1 MAKPTFDPDDF
12 AASVGEMMRRA
23 GKDAEK
29 MSESFNQMYSVA
41 KDLSKL
47 TTFFD
52 KLSSDL
58 TEARKEST
66 KIRAEFK
73 MTRDFANEVA
83 KGFKDIGSAQQL
95 YGMIESIAKEL
106 GAMPKYMETFQTRSM
121 QARSAVA
128 EINREVKLGIIVD
141 KERMDVLNKA
151 QELFRNTQLSIASDA
166 TLNNSMIEGL
176 ESQINQRQ
184 EDTLKI
190 KKLMV
195 QVDSEYLLQARER
208 WANGSQTLEQLE
220 AQVAEDVKSVA
231 VEEARLKILREREQ
245 LESRIEATRTR
256 ISGLKPGGR
265 TAKEARGE
273 LAALEDQFKVL
284 ASAYTATGG
293 GASFYDGGE
302 IKSVSRMLGG
312 VEEERDKSFQRQV
325 AGNIVLSEQKEKQ
338 AVKDILNQKQ
348 LGGYLQHIDRTQYKT
363 LGTLGGHV
371 MAVKDFMS
379 TAKLVPKPFMLLD
392 LLIKTGYDRFV
403 KLDEAAEKFRRE
415 TGFSNTQ
422 MVQLRKNAEE
432 VNVELQEFGVN
443 IEDAYAAAG
452 ALTEIFGNTALVS
465 KEAMTNVALMS
476 ANLGVAAK
484 DSAEVLA
491 TFQGL
496 GGASQ
501 ETAMNVMKVGA
512 GLSEK
517 AGVPFK
523 KVMEDIANAS
533 GETLAMLGANPSK
546 LMKSS
551 IAARAL
557 GTDMNK
563 LVSAQSKL
571 LDYSTSINSE
581 LEASALLGRSVSF
594 QRARQLAY
602 EGDIAGSAKA
612 TLETVR
618 KAGDFNKM
626 NMYQRKAL
634 AEASGMDLKDLTKMM
649 AVEEQR
655 KKIKLSGTPEEQAR
669 LKMQTE
675 ALEMLEKEND
685 LSKES
690 LLKSNEAAI
699 RQKKM
704 QGLMTQLKNTFES
717 IMVAVGDVL
726 EPIITSLATVVVP
739 LFKIIAA
746 VLRVTIIPLLKL
758 AAYPLEFIGKLL
770 AKGAETLNEW
780 GNEIN
785 KLKEES
791 KGFFAFFN
799 DGIGQWIKMAAGLLG
814 MGLFGF
820 LLFGKSGASGLM
832 SAAGKLWS
840 VINPLNIVKNF
851 KSAGKAVG
859 GFFGKIKEGGIRS
872 LFKKSESIPSSAE
885 AAADKTSTVAS
896 KSKDVKSGSGIK
908 DFLTNLADGLKKMGG
923 SGVAKGAFNLLIAS
937 PGLIT
942 IIPGAVLAGLIPK
955 KAGDNI
961 ESFLTGLASGL
972 KAMGTGRITGGAA
985 NLLLASVGLVTIIP
999 GALAAVVIGII
1010 GKPIETGLKYLA
1022 KGIAYMGDTNVF
1034 KGALGIAAVG
1044 LSIIPFAFAMQMFS
1058 DVDWGAV
1065 GIGSLALI
1073 GFTAAAFGLGA
1084 ILSSGVG
1091 AAIFGAGVVGIAYLG
1106 LALIPFAAA
1115 ALIAG
1120 AGVKMLGEGIASSV
1134 DPILRLSEIDLTKAA
1149 LGIGAIGI
1157 ALAAFGA
1164 GSASAGLGSFVG
1176 GLLGGDPIAKME
1188 KLASIGDKLKI
1199 TAAAISSIAQATSQ
1213 FTAMDA
1219 FSESVTKLAT
1229 SLGKLNDQISETNIL
1244 KFSALTA
1251 MTSTAAATTA
1261 TTTQTQ
1267 TPSGNMAGVEAKL
1280 DKLTELLVGGAVR
1293 VYLDGKNVSSR
1304 VANGYGS

>member
-1 MAKPTFDPDDF
+1 MAKKKKNDSSDFGVDPSDLKDF
-12 AASVGEMMRRA
+12 AKSVLGIKDDIAKAAREFKAVRDFTDNMVKTMSKFKEPERLVGVIRKMGDGVKEAADLMNIYESRSLSARFAIDELNSGTALTASRQKYLNTQVEKFNKLQKTAASDDQIRQEFHKGLGEQMENSNKKALA
-23 GKDAEK
+23 GRIAMLNMTGKEKHAFLEYMEYHNKDWKLQGKSFEQLQKAAQQYNKELIVEDERLRILEK
-29 MSESFNQMYSVA
+29 RKVLEEGI
-41 KDLSKL
+41 SKL
-47 TTFFD
+47 EGIN
-52 KLSSDL
+52 KKSKS
-58 TEARKEST
+58 E
-66 KIRAEFK
+66 
-73 MTRDFANEVA
+73 
-83 KGFKDIGSAQQL
+83 KDML
-95 YGMIESIAKEL
+95 KEL
-106 GAMPKYMETFQTRSM
+106 
-121 QARSAVA
+121 
-128 EINREVKLGIIVD
+128 
-141 KERMDVLNKA
+141 
-151 QELFRNTQLSIASDA
+151 
-166 TLNNSMIEGL
+166 
-176 ESQINQRQ
+176 
-184 EDTLKI
+184 
-190 KKLMV
+190 
-195 QVDSEYLLQARER
+195 
-208 WANGSQTLEQLE
+208 
-220 AQVAEDVKSVA
+220 
-231 VEEARLKILREREQ
+231 
-245 LESRIEATRTR
+245 
-256 ISGLKPGGR
+256 
-265 TAKEARGE
+265 
-273 LAALEDQFKVL
+273 L
-284 ASAYTATGG
+284 ASRKNLNAEYEATGG
-293 GASFYDGGE
+293 EASFYDKDTRKLKSYARMQQVVLKYRETAYKNSLVYTTLLGE
-302 IKSVSRMLGG
+302 
-312 VEEERDKSFQRQV
+312 
-325 AGNIVLSEQKEKQ
+325 AEQDNFKQ
-338 AVKDILNQKQ
+338 EAINLKYS
-348 LGGYLQHIDRTQYKT
+348 GGYHKHILDTQFES
-363 LGTLGGHV
+363 LGVLGKQIV
-371 MAVKDFMS
+371 ACKKFLKS
-379 TAKLVPKPFMLLD
+379 IKLIPLPFVLMDMLLKSG
-392 LLIKTGYDRFV
+392 IDRFV

-634 AEASGMDLKDLTKMM
+634 AEASGMDLKDLKKMM

-675 ALEMLEKEND
+675 ALEILEKEND
-685 LSKES
+685 LSKKS
-690 LLKSNEAAI
+690 LLDENKAAI

-780 GNEIN
+780 GNKIN

-791 KGFFAFFN
+791 KGFFAFFD

-832 SAAGKLWS
+832 SAAGKVLS
-840 VINPLNIVKNF
+840 VINPLNIAKNF

-872 LFKKSESIPSSAE
+872 LFKKSASIPSSAE
-885 AAADKTSTVAS
+885 AAADKTSDVAI

-985 NLLLASVGLVTIIP
+985 NLLLASVGLITIIP
-999 GALAAVVIGII
+999 GAIAAAVIGII

-1199 TAAAISSIAQATSQ
+1199 TAESITSIAQATSQ
-1213 FTAMDA
+1213 FKAMDA

-1244 KFSALTA
+1244 KFAALTA
-1251 MTSTAAATTA
+1251 MTSTAAATATTA